1 MEKALEKFRVLVPG
15 AVRTNLLPLR
25 NDDLKIGI
33 FWKNINFSYVLLQ
46 GAKVQS

>member
-1 MEKALEKFRVLVPG
+1 MEQALEKFRLLVPG

-25 NDDLKIGI
+25 TRYF